1 MCGRFALTLPPDA
14 VRAFFRY
21 VEQPNFP
28 ARFNIA
34 PTQPVGVV
42 RLDRDATG
50 AKSRHF
56 TLVRWGFLP
65 GFVKDPKDFP
75 LVINARSETV
85 AEKPSFRNALRRR
98 RCIFVADAFY
108 EWRKTGAPRRKG
120 DPAPQPFLFRR
131 ADGAP
136 MALAGLW
143 ETWAGPTGEEMDTA
157 CIVTTGANGTM
168 AAIHDRMPVILEPE
182 TFDTW
187 LDCHDEDERAA
198 AALMKPAD
206 EDVLEFFEIGA
217 GLNKVAN
224 DSPELQRPTGPL
236 VPAGPAPARQERPNP
251 PSPQGDLFG

>member
-42 RLDRDATG
+42 RLDRDSMG
-50 AKSRHF
+50 SRSRHF

-65 GFVKDPKDFP
+65 GFVKDPKEFP

-85 AEKPSFRNALRRR
+85 CEKPSFRNALRRR

-108 EWRKTGAPRRKG
+108 EWRRTGAPRRKG
-120 DPAPQPFLFRR
+120 DPPPQPFLFRR

-143 ETWAGPTGEEMDTA
+143 ETWTGPNGEEMDTA
-157 CIVTTGANGTM
+157 CIVTTGANGPM
-168 AAIHDRMPVILEPE
+168 SAIHDRMPVILE
-182 TFDTW
+182 TDDFDTW
-187 LDCHDEDERAA
+187 LDCDANDPDAA
-198 AALMKPAD
+198 ARLMKPAGD
-206 EDVLEFFEIGA
+206 DVLEFFEIGP

-224 DSPELQRPTGPL
+224 DSPDLQLPTGPI
-236 VPAGPAPARQERPNP
+236 VAASPAPARTPRAKPA
-251 PSPQGDLFG
+251 SPQGDLFA